1 MFLSVLPIL
10 LIAGIKRVYHHSRP
24 LQKIL
29 KILLM
34 KTDNVLLLY
43 NVYNSIK
50 PYKIG
55 RNTKILL
62 FMTTF
67 SKETHKMYKASI
79 LYSDTWM
86 DPLVECLIRM

>member
-50 PYKIG
+50 PYKMG
-55 RNTKILL
+55 RNT
-62 FMTTF
+62 
-67 SKETHKMYKASI
+67 
-79 LYSDTWM
+79 
-86 DPLVECLIRM
+86 